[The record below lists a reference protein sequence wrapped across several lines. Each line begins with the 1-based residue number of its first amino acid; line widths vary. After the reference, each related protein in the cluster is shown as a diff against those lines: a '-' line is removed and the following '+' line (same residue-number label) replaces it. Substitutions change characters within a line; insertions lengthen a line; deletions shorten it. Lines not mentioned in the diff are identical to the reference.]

1 MVSSCCFFNF
11 DKLKTPSAVRV
22 ILTLSVSF
30 YSLRFFSR
38 IIAVFTGD
46 LSVVDATVVYRRIDV
61 GPVHGYE
68 GRRQSRDKS

>member
-1 MVSSCCFFNF
+1 MFFFNF

-22 ILTLSVSF
+22 ILTLSFSF
-30 YSLRFFSR
+30 YSLRFFR